1 MYISEQISLEENIT
15 KIMELGI
22 CSTCND
28 VDTCV
33 RRQVHLKPVWD
44 CDEFDNYVPQKA
56 ITRDLSYL
64 SGDRSISSIQDLG
77 ISLKGLCMNCQIAA
91 NCIYPKSEGGVWHCN
106 EYV

>member
-28 VDTCV
+28 VDSCV
-33 RRQVHLKPVWD
+33 SRISNMKPVWN
-44 CDEFDNYVPQKA
+44 CEEFNNYVPLK
-56 ITRDLSYL
+56 DLSML
-64 SGDRSISSIQDLG
+64 KIDSTRAGDIDVN
-77 ISLKGLCMNCQIAA
+77 SLMKGLCANCQLVE
-91 NCIYPKSEGGVWHCN
+91 NCVFPKAEGGVWHCN